1 MWFFKNKKKEEEK
14 KTEVEKKEK
23 KYEDIEPIIEEFYVE
38 LIPLVKETAKKGVI
52 SVPQDSNHNT
62 YGERLDILNKDGEI
76 PQGWYLNNKEY
87 LDSFERKMTDYAQ
100 EARSA
105 QIEKKPGIYREM
117 IETYYDFKRECY
129 KKNECF
135 AKYFADMWEH
145 CSNSRNDDFEYITP
159 FEDELKE
166 IESNYAELLR
176 NERVVRNAI
185 PSLRNEIIGIVSRH
199 NEGILQT
206 DIYKMFDDSLKD
218 TIRDEIYQCC
228 KDDLITRDKQGRT
241 YLVKLK

>member
-1 MWFFKNKKKEEEK
+1 
-14 KTEVEKKEK
+14 
-23 KYEDIEPIIEEFYVE
+23 
-38 LIPLVKETAKKGVI
+38 
-52 SVPQDSNHNT
+52 
-62 YGERLDILNKDGEI
+62 
-76 PQGWYLNNKEY
+76 
-87 LDSFERKMTDYAQ
+87 
-100 EARSA
+100 
-105 QIEKKPGIYREM
+105 M